1 MQAQIV
7 LLIDLQAPREV
18 LTIPRAWIEGWH
30 NMLTRVIVL
39 ALTEDYPQ
47 GGARP
52 IGAYLSI

>member
-1 MQAQIV
+1 VQAQIV

-52 IGAYLSI
+52 PL